1 MYFTSYDNEEIQIS
15 PEVTQ
20 QLEIQV
26 LSDRRFHIL
35 NEGKSII
42 AEVVEADFK
51 TKEFTIKINQNNYQL
66 VVEDQFDRLIKD
78 LGLSKVQN
86 SQVKEIKAPM
96 PGLVLDIVVQVGAT
110 VVKGDAL
117 VILEAMKMEN
127 IIKSPGDGIIK
138 SIKVDQGQSVDKNQ
152 ILVDFE

>member
-96 PGLVLDIVVQVGAT
+96 PGLVLDIIIQVGAT